1 MCPKHRTEEQRK
13 SDNISNLKNHYR
25 RLCLKH
31 QLDEYYTPRP
41 EHGFTVTFRAE
52 YLCKYGHFHERLT
65 YKIMRTDDTNEVA
78 RLDSVEDVSSQYERT
93 IF

>member
-41 EHGFTVTFRAE
+41 NHGFTVTFRAE

-65 YKIMRTDDTNEVA
+65 YQIMRTDDAKEVA